1 MPSNS
6 KNLITRNWG
15 LKLASLILAMI
26 IWLAFIGQEK
36 NQAEKILTVPL
47 EIHNRPEQ
55 LLLVETPPDY
65 VNLTIR
71 TSIRRLP
78 DITDQNV
85 QVALDLSN
93 ATLDQTQYALNHN
106 MVSLPAGVEIRE
118 LSPSMVTLK
127 LERRVEIL
135 VPVVADRLGELPEG
149 YNLVSLDCIPPEIM
163 IYGPES
169 KIKDN
174 MKAKTSLID
183 LSNKTESQPIQ
194 TDLILPDPDLR
205 LVDSD
210 TKVLVR
216 LIIKKEESEEGTQPP
231 EKKDGPPVKKK

>member
-1 MPSNS
+1 MLSNWR
-6 KNLITRNWG
+6 NLITGNWG

-26 IWLAFIGQEK
+26 IWLALIGQEK
-36 NQAEKILTVPL
+36 NQGEKTIQARL

-78 DITDQNV
+78 EITDQNV
-85 QVALDLSN
+85 HVALDLSS

-127 LERRVEIL
+127 LERRQEITI
-135 VPVVADRLGELPEG
+135 PVVADQFGTLPEG
-149 YNLVSLDCIPPEIM
+149 HKLISVECDPTEVR

-174 MKAKTSLID
+174 MQAKTSLID
-183 LSNKTESQPIQ
+183 LSKYTQSREMMM
-194 TDLILPDPDLR
+194 DLILPDPDLR
-205 LVDSD
+205 LVESG

-216 LIIKKEESEEGTQPP
+216 LIIEKEETGEGTQPP
-231 EKKDGPPVKKK
+231 GKKDGTPVKKK

>member
-1 MPSNS
+1 MLSNWR
-6 KNLITRNWG
+6 NLITGNWG

-26 IWLAFIGQEK
+26 IWLALIGQEK
-36 NQAEKILTVPL
+36 NQGEKTLEARL

-78 DITDQNV
+78 EITDQNV
-85 QVALDLSN
+85 HVALDLSY

-106 MVSLPAGVEIRE
+106 MVSLPAGVEIKE

-127 LERRVEIL
+127 LERRLEITI
-135 VPVVADRLGELPEG
+135 PVVADQFGTLPEG
-149 YNLVSLDCIPPEIM
+149 YKLISVECNPPEVM

-174 MKAKTSLID
+174 MQAKTSLID
-183 LSNKTESQPIQ
+183 LSKMTGSDVLQKE
-194 TDLILPDPDLR
+194 LILPDPDLR

-210 TKVLVR
+210 TIVLVR
-216 LIIKKEESEEGTQPP
+216 LVIEKEESEEGAQPP

>member
-1 MPSNS
+1 MLSNW
-6 KNLITRNWG
+6 KNLITGNWG

-26 IWLAFIGQEK
+26 IWLALIGQEK
-36 NQAEKILTVPL
+36 NQGEKTIQARL

-78 DITDQNV
+78 EITDQNV
-85 QVALDLSN
+85 HVALDLSN

-106 MVSLPAGVEIRE
+106 MVSLPAGVEIKE

-127 LERRVEIL
+127 LERRREITIT
-135 VPVVADRLGELPEG
+135 VIADQFGTLPEG
-149 YNLVSLDCIPPEIM
+149 HNLVSIECNPPEVM

-174 MKAKTSLID
+174 MQAKTSLID
-183 LSNKTESQPIQ
+183 LSKYTESREIP

-205 LVDSD
+205 LVDSG

-216 LIIKKEESEEGTQPP
+216 LIIEKKESGEGAQPP
-231 EKKDGPPVKKK
+231 GKKDGPPVKKK